1 MHRTGTRRVVIL
13 VMAAAAGL
21 LSGCSTISYYAQ
33 ALGGHMDVMRLAR
46 PVVEAI
52 ADPATPPA
60 LRDKLAR
67 AQEARDFASRE
78 LHLPDNGSYRRYAD
92 LGRPFVVWNVIA
104 TPEFSVEPVEAC
116 FPIAGCVAYRGWYS
130 EARANDDA
138 RERRAQG
145 FDVRVGGVPAYST
158 LGWFDDPLLNTFLAF
173 ADAEVAR
180 LVFHELSHQLLYVKG
195 DTAFNESFAV
205 AVEEE
210 GVRRW
215 LERRA
220 DSAERDRYAQF
231 AERRGQFVELIG
243 RYRERLQGYYRD
255 TASFTPL
262 QLDERRNGKAA
273 LFAELDRDYER
284 LKLSWG
290 GFGGYDRIMGK
301 APVTTMVT
309 PAVTTTTTVTPVAAP
324 NNALLAAI
332 VTYSEW
338 LPAFRHLL
346 AKHNGDLAALYGEA
360 RRLAAMD
367 RPARERALRD
377 LM

>member
-1 MHRTGTRRVVIL
+1 MAIL

-33 ALGGHMDVMRLAR
+33 ALGGHLDVMRLAR
-46 PVVEAI
+46 PVAEAM
-52 ADPATPPA
+52 ADPATSPA

-130 EARANDDA
+130 EVRANDDA
-138 RERRAQG
+138 SERRKQG

-158 LGWFDDPLLNTFLAF
+158 LGWFDDPLLNTFMAF
-173 ADAEVAR
+173 SDAEVAR

-301 APVTTMVT
+301 APIT
-309 PAVTTTTTVTPVAAP
+309 PAVTTTVTPATTMAAAP

-346 AKHNGDLAALYGEA
+346 VKHNGDLAALYGEA